1 MSLRVWLPLNGSL
14 DNQGLDNIETSA
26 LGTVAYNNSGKIGK
40 AFISGGS
47 SQTSNGVKID
57 NNLVDIFNN
66 NHTASVAVWVK
77 PLGTHVHYNGTIL
90 SSGNWNAKKWAF
102 GVSQDNTKVDVLSEG
117 YNIYVNCTVPVN
129 EWTHLVSTYDNGI
142 CKVYKNGE
150 YVGQITR
157 SNNFDSDATYTCVGR
172 ETYANGYFGFNGLIN
187 DIRIYDH
194 ALSAQEVKK
203 IAQGLIVHYPLN
215 KNGWGQDNL
224 LTNTH
229 FDTRYS
235 QMTGWDTTKNGTQL
249 ASSWGGYNGGV
260 TNAGSVYHAHLKE
273 VNDEYVYEFIKTA
286 NESWLGIFQ
295 GGLNT
300 KLTAGDTYTFSWE
313 EYHVDGI
320 NRVGTGLYYYKE
332 GATSANFH
340 LGIQQASNATREI
353 GRWQKFSYTFVAPSD
368 ADYTKAISW
377 YIYGH
382 YNGNGTFY
390 VRHPKLEKNS
400 SPTTW
405 CPNVSDDLYSSLNVN
420 NNTMYDISGF
430 GNNGTI
436 HGTFSY
442 ITDTPLYKM
451 STSVVGSGSNYL
463 EGIVLPA
470 EVKTVSLWVKCTKSV
485 SSAIFNDKTT
495 GLQIGLLNSLIY
507 TNSKSST
514 AGFTTSHWKNNDWN
528 HVVVINNDG
537 TRQCY
542 VNGQSETQSGGSNYY
557 IHNADNFWVWNRSY
571 NNSYPYKGALSD
583 LRIYT
588 TALSADEVKELYEHR
603 NNI

>member
-26 LGTVAYNNSGKIGK
+26 LGTVTYNNSGKIGK

-187 DIRIYDH
+187 DVRIYDH
-194 ALSAQEVKK
+194 ALSEQEIKK

-224 LTNTH
+224 LSLTDFNGISKKFTLTSGTEGGFTFTPTTTITPSTNYTISCRIRGNANINLYRLNTGGNESTAWINRSELSTTNYKD
-229 FDTRYS
+229 FFLTFVSPNSNKTMNQVYICTRY
-235 QMTGWDTTKNGTQL
+235 G
-249 ASSWGGYNGGV
+249 
-260 TNAGSVYHAHLKE
+260 
-273 VNDEYVYEFIKTA
+273 TA
-286 NESWLGIFQ
+286 NSQI
-295 GGLNT
+295 
-300 KLTAGDTYTFSWE
+300 GDWF
-313 EYHVDGI
+313 
-320 NRVGTGLYYYKE
+320 
-332 GATSANFH
+332 
-340 LGIQQASNATREI
+340 EI
-353 GRWQKFSYTFVAPSD
+353 DPCSL
-368 ADYTKAISW
+368 
-377 YIYGH
+377 
-382 YNGNGTFY
+382 
-390 VRHPKLEKNS
+390 KLELGNKA
-400 SPTTW
+400 TTW
-405 CPNVSDDLYSSLNVN
+405 CPNVSDDLYNSLNVN

-436 HGTFSY
+436 NGTFSY
-442 ITDTPLYKM
+442 ITDTPLYKI
-451 STSVVGSGSNYL
+451 STSVIGSGSNYL
-463 EGIVLPA
+463 EGIVLPVEA
-470 EVKTVSLWVKCTKSV
+470 KTVSLWIKCAKSV

-514 AGFTTSHWKNNDWN
+514 AGFTTSHWINNDWN
-528 HVVVINNDG
+528 HVVVINDNG
-537 TRQCY
+537 TRRCY
-542 VNGQSETQSGGSNYY
+542 VNGQPETQSGSSNYY
-557 IHNADNFWVWNRSY
+557 IHNANNFWVWNRSY

-583 LRIYT
+583 LRIYA